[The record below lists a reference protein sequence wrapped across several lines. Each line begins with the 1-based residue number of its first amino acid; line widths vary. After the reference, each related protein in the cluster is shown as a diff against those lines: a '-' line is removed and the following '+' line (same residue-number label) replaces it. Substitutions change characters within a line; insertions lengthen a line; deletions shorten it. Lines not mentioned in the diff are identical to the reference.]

1 MHKILWVCMIM
12 VLDLWAHGTCK
23 PALFATIIDVP
34 QNDILNIRSKANY
47 KSKKVGSLPNKA
59 FIAIDKCQKIK
70 HATWCIVYQ
79 IPQQFYENFHAG
91 WVNAR
96 YLKFSNRGY
105 VNIRD
110 QKNDCYYAVACKNDK
125 CSVVK
130 SFEYDYEKD
139 ILSNLVVEQIQRD
152 KLEPTSNFGAMGEEG
167 DGYCT
172 SAVYIEDH
180 LKKQESTA
188 ANK

>member
-1 MHKILWVCMIM
+1 MVAKMKIVIFSIL
-12 VLDLWAHGTCK
+12 LSLGLWAESI
-23 PALFATIIDVP
+23 ALFGTVVNVAE
-34 QNDILNIRSKANY
+34 NDILTIRSTPNY
-47 KSKKVGSLPNKA
+47 KSKKVGFLPPEA
-59 FIAIDKCQKIK
+59 YIAIEKC
-70 HATWCIVYQ
+70 HATWCTVYQ

-105 VNIRD
+105 VNIEG
-110 QKNDCYYAVACKNDK
+110 QKNDCYYAVACKDDK

-180 LKKQESTA
+180 LKKQESTE